1 MRAYD
6 LPPLAALRAFEAA
19 ARRASFKA
27 AATELFV
34 TPTAISHQIRL
45 LEDYLGVRV
54 LNRTP
59 RAVSL
64 TPEGRALYDVA
75 AAGFADI
82 GRVASRLRQK
92 QPEAILTLSAT
103 TAFLSHW
110 LVSRLATLRQVLPE
124 LELRLHTSEDVVE
137 LQPGGIDMAI
147 RYGKGPFAGVEATPL
162 ACDAFA
168 PVCSPSLD
176 LTKLRDLRRAK
187 LIHVEGRRVPQP
199 SPDWPRWCR
208 TAGATGVNTDAGL
221 RFTDSMHAVQAAIAG
236 QGVAIVSRVL
246 VADALASGLLVQP
259 FSEVLQGETYH
270 FVCAAGLGARDDV
283 ARLREWFRQNLAS
296 S

>member
-1 MRAYD
+1 MPYV
-6 LPPLAALRAFEAA
+6 LPPLATLRAFEAA

-27 AATELFV
+27 AAAELFV

-59 RAVSL
+59 RPVSL
-64 TPEGRALYDVA
+64 TPEGQTLYDVA

-82 GRVASRLRQK
+82 GRVVARLRRK
-92 QPEAILTLSAT
+92 QPESILTLSAT

-110 LVSRLATLRQVLPE
+110 LVPRLAALRRVLPE
-124 LELRLHTSEDVVE
+124 LELRLHTSEEMVE

-147 RYGKGPFAGVEATPL
+147 RYGKGPFVGVEATAL
-162 ACDAFA
+162 TLDAFA
-168 PVCSPSLD
+168 PVCSPSLNI
-176 LTKLRDLRRAK
+176 TRHNDLRKAK

-199 SPDWPRWCR
+199 SPDWPRWCE
-208 TAGATGVNTDAGL
+208 TAGVTGVNTDAGL

-236 QGVAIVSRVL
+236 QGVAIVSLVL
-246 VADALASGLLVQP
+246 VTDALASGLLVQP
-259 FSEVLQGETYH
+259 FNEVLQGETYH
-270 FVCAAGLGARDDV
+270 FVCAPGPGVREDV
-283 ARLREWFRQNLAS
+283 VTLREWFQHNLAS